1 MRIGRRCV
9 PQPILS
15 RTRARRRDAETLL
28 ACLRLGRGEGEDDE
42 LGKLF
47 MEMAV
52 SLEQR
57 GVLLGEAK
65 KRRLTQQVLCLRRQH
80 AWLKREGDLC
90 IEWNREVEQRRVE
103 HV

>member
-28 ACLRLGRGEGEDDE
+28 ACLQLGRGQGEYHE

-47 MEMAV
+47 FEMAV

-57 GVLLGEAK
+57 GVLLDEAT
-65 KRRLTQQVLCLRRQH
+65 KRAASHSRCCVSAGSTP
-80 AWLKREGDLC
+80 G
-90 IEWNREVEQRRVE
+90 
-103 HV
+103 